1 MENMNTLYFGAVLIY
16 VVCVIGYSFVISKK
30 ENRADFVIGSR
41 SFGPIRV
48 AFSLVTSWFSAG
60 GLVYYYTLVAT
71 GLPTMLTLTGAAAI
85 GLLVFSFMVPGFY
98 NRAIEKHYITM
109 SEYITGDIGKLTG
122 TICAILIPL
131 LFLCYFLFELIA
143 SGLLLSE
150 LTGIAYIWC
159 LYLSA
164 GVVGF
169 YLVLGGFKV
178 LMNSD
183 FIQASL
189 LFFFF
194 VLFVFLLSEKPEIDF
209 NRFLEVDGGISLKA
223 LLGAF
228 IGFFLAVIIA
238 PDTWQRALCA
248 RSATDSRN
256 GLRLASV
263 TYIFVYGGLALVL
276 MALFSL
282 KPEVIEGGGYRYL
295 IFEYTHPVLGALLL
309 TTLIAAMMSTL
320 DTIIFVT
327 SQSLSTDIAYLF
339 GKRLDHPRKVLRVA
353 IILIVIGSIVLAYFF
368 RDIGF
373 LFWFMLSY
381 WVSFVPCLYL
391 FVPKYKPSDKACA
404 LSMLVIIGG
413 ISFLHA
419 TGTYQEYMAVYFLI
433 GGLVAPKLIDPLITR

>member
-1 MENMNTLYFGAVLIY
+1 MSGLYFGAVLFY
-16 VVCVIGYSFVISKK
+16 VVGVIGYSCVLAQQ

-41 SFGPIRV
+41 SFGPIRI

-60 GLVYYYTLVAT
+60 GLMYYYTLIAT
-71 GLPTMLTLTGAAAI
+71 DLPTMLTLTASAAI
-85 GLLVFSFMVPGFY
+85 GLLIFSFLVPNFY
-98 NRAIEKHYITM
+98 KRAVEKHYITM
-109 SEYITGDIGKLTG
+109 TEYVTGDIGKFSG
-122 TICAILIPL
+122 SICAIIIPL

-150 LTGIAYIWC
+150 LTGISYIWC
-159 LYLSA
+159 ICLSA
-164 GVVGF
+164 GVVGC
-169 YLVLGGFKV
+169 YLALGGFKV

-194 VLFVFLLSEKPEIDF
+194 ILLISLFSEQPEIDF
-209 NRFLEVDGGISLKA
+209 NRFFEHENGTTAKG

-228 IGFFLAVIIA
+228 IGFFLAATIA

-248 RSATDSRN
+248 KSAKDSRN
-256 GLRLASV
+256 GLRLASI
-263 TYIFVYGGLALVL
+263 TYVLVYGGLALVL

-282 KPEVIEGGGYRYL
+282 RADVIEGGGYRYM
-295 IFEYTHPVLGALLL
+295 IFEYAHPVLGALLL
-309 TTLIAAMMSTL
+309 TALVAAMMSTL
-320 DTIIFVT
+320 DTIMFVT

-339 GKRLDHPRKVLRVA
+339 GKRLDHPRRLLQIA
-353 IILIVIGSIVLAYFF
+353 ILLVVIGSIVAAYFV

-391 FVPKYKPSDKACA
+391 FWIKHKPSDKACA
-404 LSMLVIIGG
+404 LSMLLIIAGV
-413 ISFLHA
+413 SALHMM
-419 TGTYQEYMAVYFLI
+419 GLYQEYLAVYFLI
-433 GGLVAPKLIDPLITR
+433 GGLVAPKLIDLCITR